1 MILWETELDTTTED
15 TQIMKLIANTIE
27 SAQDIKGFIYD
38 DSWCCD
44 HLKRLYDD
52 DLDRICELVASICEC
67 YEEMTVTQLNDIL
80 RFDEEVN
87 ALYNKIIEEEEKEI

>member
-1 MILWETELDTTTED
+1 
-15 TQIMKLIANTIE
+15 MKLITTIIE
-27 SAQDIKGFIYD
+27 SAQDIKDFIYD

-67 YEEMTVTQLNDIL
+67 YEEMTTTELNDIL
-80 RFDEEVN
+80 RFDEEVE
-87 ALYNKIIEEEEKEI
+87 ALYTEIIENQKEN

>member
-1 MILWETELDTTTED
+1 
-15 TQIMKLIANTIE
+15 MKLIANTIE

-44 HLKRLYDD
+44 HLKALYDD

-87 ALYNKIIEEEEKEI
+87 ALYNEIIKEEEEDI

>member
-1 MILWETELDTTTED
+1 
-15 TQIMKLIANTIE
+15 MKLIAKTIE
-27 SAQDIKGFIYD
+27 SAQDIKNFIYD

-67 YEEMTVTQLNDIL
+67 YEEMTTTELNDIL
-80 RFDEEVN
+80 RFDEEVE
-87 ALYNKIIEEEEKEI
+87 ALYNEIIENQKEN

>member
-1 MILWETELDTTTED
+1 
-15 TQIMKLIANTIE
+15 MKLIANTIE

-67 YEEMTVTQLNDIL
+67 YEEMTITQLNDIL
-80 RFDEEVN
+80 RFDEEVE
-87 ALYNKIIEEEEKEI
+87 ALYNEIIKEEEEDI

>member
-1 MILWETELDTTTED
+1 
-15 TQIMKLIANTIE
+15 MKLIYRTIE
-27 SAQDIKGFIYD
+27 SAQDIKDFIYD

-67 YEEMTVTQLNDIL
+67 YEEMTETQLHDIL
-80 RFDEEVN
+80 QFDEEVK
-87 ALYNKIIEEEEKEI
+87 ALYSKIIGK